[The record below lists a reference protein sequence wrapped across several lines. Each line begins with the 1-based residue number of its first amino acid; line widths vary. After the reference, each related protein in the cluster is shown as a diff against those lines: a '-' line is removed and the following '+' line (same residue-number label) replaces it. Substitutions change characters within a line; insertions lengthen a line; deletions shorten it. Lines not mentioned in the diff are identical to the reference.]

1 MTLEELKKFF
11 LQQKQVKEVILSN
24 DNKRL
29 DVKFYA
35 PKLKGIKTSQHMQ
48 GKSIDIDAGSVEEN
62 KKIENK
68 Y

>member
-11 LQQKQVKEVILSN
+11 LQQKEVKEVILSN

-35 PKLKGIKTSQHMQ
+35 PKLKGIKTSQHME
-48 GKSIDIDAGSVEEN
+48 GKDIDAGSVEEN

>member
-11 LQQKQVKEVILSN
+11 IQQKQVKEVILSN

-35 PKLKGIKTSQHMQ
+35 PKLKGIKTSQHME
-48 GKSIDIDAGSVEEN
+48 GKAIDAGSVEEN

>member
-11 LQQKQVKEVILSN
+11 IQQKQVKEVILSN

-48 GKSIDIDAGSVEEN
+48 GKSIDAGSVEEN